1 MIEFDKLVKSGVQ
14 FGHQTWRWNP
24 KMDPYIWGEKNGIHL
39 IDVSKTAYQLERAA
53 QFLESLSA
61 EGKTVLWCGTK
72 KAAQQAMARVAK
84 ETRSPLVSHR
94 WIGGTLTNY
103 LQVKKSVTKLLH
115 LEDVVTRSGKMH
127 YTKKELSVF
136 QKQIERL
143 KKNIGGLRKLI
154 WPVGAIVVVD
164 VKKEHVALSEAR
176 ETGVPIIALVDT
188 NCDPS
193 GITYV
198 IPAND
203 DAPRSIECVLGY
215 LTEAVARGQKTAAT
229 KGQKAPQ
236 VEVAPV
242 DISPSVEQVL
252 ELALGDAEAAEGAKE
267 EKAKPRIAVRKLS
280 KKIDVKR

>member
-1 MIEFDKLVKSGVQ
+1 MIELEKLVKGGVQ

-24 KMDPYIWGEKNGIHL
+24 KMAPYIWGEKNGIHL
-39 IDVSKTAYQLERAA
+39 IDVSKTAFQLEQAA
-53 QFLESLSA
+53 KFLESLAA

-84 ETRSPLVSHR
+84 ETKSPLVSHR

-115 LEDVVTRSGKMH
+115 LEDVVGRAGKVH

-143 KKNIGGLRKLI
+143 KKNIGGLRKLV
-154 WPVGAIVVVD
+154 WPVGAVVVVD

-176 ETGVPIIALVDT
+176 ETGVPVIAMVDT

-203 DAPRSIECVLGY
+203 DAPRSIECIFGY
-215 LTEAVARGQKTAAT
+215 LTEAVARGQKAAAT

-236 VEVAPV
+236 VEAAPV

-252 ELALGDAEAAEGAKE
+252 ELALGDAEVEEKT